1 MIVPRNAVAL
11 CRGLRA
17 RGVASWSR
25 ASPTVSRGLRAAASF
40 VQRRPTCPER
50 SCGLHRARAVP
61 VGCRSFAAAPANAEG
76 PSSKYLELSQSTV
89 ERLESELAS
98 HGELLDRMEH
108 DFASLTNKD
117 HKRFGILEGLV
128 SLHDKWTAAHAG
140 YTDALEM
147 IADLRGSDSD
157 STQEDLNSTEQ
168 LSSEDAEMLV
178 LAEEEA
184 AELKEEMLELERSMW
199 ELLLPRDEADANN
212 VLLETKAGV
221 GGAEAALFTEE
232 IFGMY
237 RDFAQ
242 RVGFKFEPLEI
253 GERAEGGYRYA
264 TASIQSLPGGGNVG
278 P

>member
-1 MIVPRNAVAL
+1 MKQQRV
-11 CRGLRA
+11 C
-17 RGVASWSR
+17 VASI
-25 ASPTVSRGLRAAASF
+25 
-40 VQRRPTCPER
+40 
-50 SCGLHRARAVP
+50 
-61 VGCRSFAAAPANAEG
+61 GCRSFASSAGGGAG
-76 PSSKYLELSQSTV
+76 SSKYLELSHSTV

-128 SLHDKWTAAHAG
+128 SLHDKWTVAHAG

-147 IADLRGSDSD
+147 IADLRGDSDSD
-157 STQEDLNSTEQ
+157 STGQDLDSSAEH
-168 LSSEDAEMLV
+168 LSSEDAEMLA

-184 AELKEEMLELERSMW
+184 AELKDEMLQLERSMW

-264 TASIQSLPGGGNVG
+264 TASIQSLPGSGDVG